1 MLVRFFRSHQPVLLI
16 IIPVIAALLWL
27 PAFIHPALPAV
38 KHQMPLFELMVKPLL
53 SNPLLCSI
61 AAFFLLIIQA
71 FLFNYI
77 IDKYEITGKRSYLPV
92 LMYIVFTS
100 FSPELLWLHPGLFA
114 NIFIL
119 LALNRVLATY
129 RNTSALSP
137 CFDAGF
143 LIALASLF
151 YFPAAL
157 MVIFVMIAVLVLL
170 PFSWRLWVIVLLGF
184 LLPYIYVH
192 TWYFL
197 FEGTEYLWIDRVLFP
212 VIDRNTVFNGEM
224 AQPYSEL
231 ILFLG
236 IAAVLS
242 IGRGADAANRSV
254 QHRSTMAVLRWLF
267 VIGVLTLLITPTL
280 SYIYFFAALLPLL
293 VIITGYFLWAR
304 MVWVAEIIMWM
315 LILTIAYNH
324 FGISH

>member
-16 IIPVIAALLWL
+16 IIPVLAALLWL
-27 PAFIHPALPAV
+27 PAFIHPLVPTV
-38 KHQMPLFELMVKPLL
+38 KHQMPLFELVVKPLL
-53 SNPLLCSI
+53 AYPWSCTLM
-61 AAFFLLIIQA
+61 AFLLLLIQA
-71 FLFNYI
+71 FLLNHI

-92 LMYIVFTS
+92 LLYIIFTS
-100 FSPELLWLHPGLFA
+100 FSPGLLRLHPVLFA

-143 LIALASLF
+143 LIAIASLF
-151 YFPAAL
+151 YFPAAVL
-157 MVIFVMIAVLVLL
+157 LIFILIAVLVLL
-170 PFSWRLWVIVLLGF
+170 PFSGRLWGIVVLGF
-184 LLPYIYVH
+184 ALPYIYVH

-197 FEGTEYLWIDRVLFP
+197 FDGLEYLWIDRVLFP
-212 VIDRNTVFNGEM
+212 IIDHDITFNSEM

-231 ILFLG
+231 ILFVV

-242 IGRGADAANRSV
+242 IGRGADVANRSV

-267 VIGVLTLLITPTL
+267 LVGAMTLLITPGL
-280 SYIYFFAALLPLL
+280 NYIYFFVALLPL
-293 VIITGYFLWAR
+293 IILITSYFLWAR
-304 MVWVAEIIMWM
+304 MVWVSEIVMWM
-315 LILTIAYNH
+315 LILTIAYNNFSVGH
-324 FGISH
+324 